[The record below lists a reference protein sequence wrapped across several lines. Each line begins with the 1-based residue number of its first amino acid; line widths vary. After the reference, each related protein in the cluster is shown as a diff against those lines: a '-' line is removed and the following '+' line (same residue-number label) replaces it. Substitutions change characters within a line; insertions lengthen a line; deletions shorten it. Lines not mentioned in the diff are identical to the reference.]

1 MTLTIITGVLLL
13 GLIISG
19 FALWRA
25 TRPASEA
32 DLAKARDAVDK
43 ARKEYEDRGGY
54 SRERDAY
61 NDAKDYLNRLENKA
75 EKDGFPAFV
84 TTGAF
89 GIAFL
94 IAAVFLGINSF
105 YTQDVGE
112 SKVLVNWDGTLV
124 GQSVETGLHTKAP
137 WVSVKTFDV
146 RNNVVSYLGAE
157 NEDVNYAGSDRTGP
171 HITFQDREGVQGD
184 MDVVIRYSIDPE
196 AVLDIYANYRTQEQF
211 VTKTVNE
218 TIRSATRESTTSR
231 NTIEVYNE
239 RGEIA
244 AELQEALQEA
254 LADEGVFIEAVNI
267 QEIAYSAEVKQRF
280 DDAQAARIAI
290 DKAEADQEA
299 AAVNAETKVIEAQGL
314 ADAAVVEAEGQAEA
328 NRLLSNSLTE
338 EILTQRYIDALRESG
353 QVYVV
358 PEGSTPFL
366 TPGN

>member
-1 MTLTIITGVLLL
+1 MFITILAAFLLTGTV
-13 GLIISG
+13 ISA
-19 FALWRA
+19 FALRA
-25 TRPASEA
+25 KMRPPSEE
-32 DLAKARDAVDK
+32 DIAKAEAEVEK
-43 ARKEYEDRGGY
+43 AREEYEARGGY
-54 SRERDAY
+54 GRQRDAY
-61 NDAKDYLNRLENKA
+61 NDAVGRLDKLKDRDPEA
-75 EKDGFPAFV
+75 SFPVLV
-84 TTGAF
+84 TTAIF
-89 GIAFL
+89 GIAFV
-94 IAAVFLGINSF
+94 ISGVFVGISSF

-124 GQSVETGLHTKAP
+124 GQSVETGLHVKAP

-146 RNNVVSYLGAE
+146 RNNVVAYLGAE
-157 NEDVNYAGSDRTGP
+157 NEDVNYAGSDPTGP

-184 MDVVIRYSIDPE
+184 MDIVIRYSIDPE

-218 TIRSATRESTTSR
+218 TIRSAARESTTSR

-244 AELQEALQEA
+244 SELLESLQAELN
-254 LADEGVFIEAVNI
+254 DEGVFIEAVNI

-299 AAVNAETKVIEAQGL
+299 AAVMADTKVIEAQGV
-314 ADAAVVEAEGQAEA
+314 ADAAVVEAQGQAEA
-328 NRLLSNSLTE
+328 NRLLTESLTE

-366 TPGN
+366 TPSN